1 MGGRT
6 MGSRQVSDT
15 VSRNGADTRTS
26 NKYSL
31 GELPK
36 AT

>member
-1 MGGRT
+1 MGD
-6 MGSRQVSDT
+6 RQVSET
-15 VSRNGADTRTS
+15 VSRNEADTRTS

-31 GELPK
+31 RELPK